1 MSCPSRCAGGEG
13 RRRPGVRPEG
23 NTLGDVPAPYLTI
36 TTPVEHETEARRS
49 RFICALAPARTVEQ
63 AAAFIGERRQKHPS
77 ATHNCTA
84 YVIGERV
91 QKGDD
96 DGEPGGTAGTPMVQA
111 LVGRGFSDVV
121 AVVTRYF
128 GGTLLG
134 AGGLVRA
141 YGSAVTETLDRAE
154 PVRMVPARLV
164 SVAVAHDQAGR
175 VENDLRAS
183 RHLVR
188 DVAYAGEVTFA
199 VAVGADEVA
208 AFTDWV
214 AGLTAGRARVSVGED
229 LHVPE

>member
-1 MSCPSRCAGGEG
+1 M
-13 RRRPGVRPEG
+13 
-23 NTLGDVPAPYLTI
+23 PAPYLTLKTVI
-36 TTPVEHETEARRS
+36 EHETEARRS
-49 RFICALAPARTVEQ
+49 RFICALAPARTVEE
-63 AAAFIGERRQKHPS
+63 AAAFIAGRRREHPA

-154 PVRMVPARLV
+154 PVRMVPARLMR
-164 SVAVAHDQAGR
+164 VAVAHDQAGR

-183 RHLVR
+183 RHAVR
-188 DVAYAGEVTFA
+188 EVTYAGEVTFE
-199 VAVGADEVA
+199 VAVGDDEVA

-214 AGLTAGRARVSVGED
+214 ATLTAGRARVSAGD
-229 LHVPE
+229 NLHVPA

>member
-1 MSCPSRCAGGEG
+1 M
-13 RRRPGVRPEG
+13 
-23 NTLGDVPAPYLTI
+23 PASYLTL
-36 TTPVEHETEARRS
+36 TTVTVHETEARRS
-49 RFICALAPARTVEQ
+49 RFLCALAPARTVEE
-63 AAAFIGERRQKHPS
+63 AAAFIAGRRRAHAGAS
-77 ATHNCTA
+77 HNCTA
-84 YVIGERV
+84 YVVGQRV

-154 PVRMVPARLV
+154 PVRMVPAKLV
-164 SVAVAHDQAGR
+164 GVAVAHDQAGR

-183 RHLVR
+183 RYAVQ
-188 DVAYAGEVTFA
+188 DVTYAGQVTFA
-199 VAVGADEVA
+199 VAVGDDEVA

-214 AGLTAGRARVSVGED
+214 ATLTAGRARVDVGAD
-229 LHVPE
+229 IHVPA

>member
-1 MSCPSRCAGGEG
+1 L
-13 RRRPGVRPEG
+13 
-23 NTLGDVPAPYLTI
+23 NTV
-36 TTPVEHETEARRS
+36 VEHETEARRS
-49 RFICALAPARTVEQ
+49 RFICALAPARSVEE
-63 AAAFIGERRQKHPS
+63 ANAFIAERRRLYAD

-84 YVIGERV
+84 YVIGERI

-141 YGSAVTETLDRAE
+141 YGSAVTETLDRVE

-164 SVAVAHDQAGR
+164 HVSVAHDQAGR

-183 RHLVR
+183 RYAVR
-188 DVAYAGEVTFA
+188 DVTYAAEVTFA
-199 VAVGADEVA
+199 VAVGDDEVE

-214 AGLTAGRARVSVGED
+214 ATLTAGRARVELGDS
-229 LHVPE
+229 LHVPA

>member
-1 MSCPSRCAGGEG
+1 MSAS
-13 RRRPGVRPEG
+13 
-23 NTLGDVPAPYLTI
+23 YLTLNAG
-36 TTPVEHETEARRS
+36 VEHETEARRS
-49 RFICALAPARTVEQ
+49 RFICALSPARTVEE
-63 AAAFIGERRQKHPS
+63 AAAFIGQRRRQHPGAS
-77 ATHNCTA
+77 HNCTA
-84 YVIGERV
+84 YVIGQRV

-154 PVRMVPARLV
+154 PVRMVPAKLV
-164 SVAVAHDQAGR
+164 TVAVAHDQAGR

-183 RHLVR
+183 RYAVR
-188 DVAYAGEVTFA
+188 DVTYASSVTFS
-199 VAVGADEVA
+199 VAVGEDEVA
-208 AFTDWV
+208 AFADWV
-214 AGLTAGRARVSVGED
+214 ATLTAGRARVDVGD
-229 LHVPE
+229 DIHVPQ

>member
-1 MSCPSRCAGGEG
+1 MTS
-13 RRRPGVRPEG
+13 
-23 NTLGDVPAPYLTI
+23 YLTVNDR
-36 TTPVEHETEARRS
+36 VEHETEAKRS
-49 RFICALAPARTVEQ
+49 RFVCAVAPARTVQE
-63 AAAFIGERRQKHPS
+63 AVEFIAERRRLHPA

-84 YVIGERV
+84 YVVGQRV

-128 GGTLLG
+128 GGVLLG

-154 PVRMVPARLV
+154 AGGVVVRMVPARVVRV
-164 SVAVAHDQAGR
+164 SVAHDQAGR

-183 RHLVR
+183 RYALR
-188 DVAYAGEVTFA
+188 EVAYGSVVDFA
-199 VAVGADEVA
+199 VAVGEDEVD
-208 AFTDWV
+208 AFAEWV
-214 AGLTAGRARVSVGED
+214 ATLTAGRARVHRGEGI
-229 LHVPE
+229 HVAAG

>member
-1 MSCPSRCAGGEG
+1 MPS
-13 RRRPGVRPEG
+13 
-23 NTLGDVPAPYLTI
+23 PYLTLNE
-36 TTPVEHETEARRS
+36 TVEHETEVRRS
-49 RFICALAPARTVEQ
+49 RFICAVAPARTVEE
-63 AAAFIGERRQKHPS
+63 AAAFIARRRALHPS

-84 YVIGERV
+84 YVIGQRL

-111 LVGRGFSDVV
+111 LVGRGYNDVA

-128 GGTLLG
+128 GGVLLG

-164 SVAVAHDQAGR
+164 RVAVAHDQAGR

-183 RHLVR
+183 RHAVR
-188 DVAYAGEVTFA
+188 DVAYGAEVVFS
-199 VAVGADEVA
+199 VAVGEDDVA
-208 AFTDWV
+208 AFADWV
-214 AGLTAGRARVSVGED
+214 ATLTAGRARVEPGED
-229 LHVPE
+229 IHVPEPPRH

>member
-1 MSCPSRCAGGEG
+1 MAQ
-13 RRRPGVRPEG
+13 
-23 NTLGDVPAPYLTI
+23 PYLTLK
-36 TTPVEHETEARRS
+36 TPIEHETEVRRS
-49 RFICALAPARTVEQ
+49 RFICAAAPVGSVEE
-63 AAAFIGERRQKHPS
+63 AVAFIAERRRLHLG

-128 GGTLLG
+128 GGVLLG

-141 YGSAVTETLDRAE
+141 YGGAVTETLDRAE
-154 PVRMVPARLV
+154 SVRMVPARVLR
-164 SVAVAHDQAGR
+164 VAVAHDQAGR

-183 RHLVR
+183 RHPVR
-188 DVAYAGEVTFA
+188 EVVYGAEVTFT
-199 VAVGADEVA
+199 VAVGEDEVE
-208 AFTDWV
+208 AFVDWV
-214 AGLTAGRARVSVGED
+214 ATLTAGRAEVVAGEAI
-229 LHVPE
+229 HVPA

>member
-1 MSCPSRCAGGEG
+1 MS
-13 RRRPGVRPEG
+13 
-23 NTLGDVPAPYLTI
+23 APYLTLK
-36 TTPVEHETEARRS
+36 TVVEHETEARRS
-49 RFICALAPARTVEQ
+49 RFICAIAPASTVEE
-63 AAAFIGERRQKHPS
+63 ALAFIAERRREHPD

-84 YVIGERV
+84 YVIGQRV

-141 YGSAVTETLDRAE
+141 YGSAVTETLDRAD

-164 SVAVAHDQAGR
+164 HVTVAHDQAGR

-183 RHLVR
+183 RHAVR
-188 DVAYAGEVTFA
+188 DVTYAGQVTFA
-199 VAVGADEVA
+199 VAVGVDETD
-208 AFTDWV
+208 AFADWV
-214 AGLTAGRARVSVGED
+214 ATLTAGRARVTVGED
-229 LHVPE
+229 MHVPA

>member
-1 MSCPSRCAGGEG
+1 M
-13 RRRPGVRPEG
+13 
-23 NTLGDVPAPYLTI
+23 PAPYLTLK
-36 TTPVEHETEARRS
+36 TVVEHETEARRS
-49 RFICALAPARTVEQ
+49 RFICAVAPARTVEE
-63 AAAFIGERRQKHPS
+63 AAAFIARRRAEHPA

-84 YVIGERV
+84 YVIGERI

-141 YGSAVTETLDRAE
+141 YGSAVTEALDRAE
-154 PVRMVPARLV
+154 PVRMVPAKLV
-164 SVAVAHDQAGR
+164 RVAVAHDQAGR

-183 RHLVR
+183 RHAVR
-188 DVAYAGEVTFA
+188 EVTYAGEVTFD

-214 AGLTAGRARVSVGED
+214 ATLTAGRARVSLGAD
-229 LHVPE
+229 LHVPA

>member
-1 MSCPSRCAGGEG
+1 MQ
-13 RRRPGVRPEG
+13 
-23 NTLGDVPAPYLTI
+23 PYLTLKNL
-36 TTPVEHETEARRS
+36 VEHESEVRRS
-49 RFICALAPARTVEQ
+49 RFLCAIAPASSVEE
-63 AAAFIGERRQKHPS
+63 AVEFIAGRRRLHAG

-128 GGTLLG
+128 GGVLLG

-141 YGSAVTETLDRAE
+141 YGGAVTETLDRAR

-164 SVAVAHDQAGR
+164 RVSVAHDQAGR
-175 VENDLRAS
+175 VENDLRVA
-183 RHLVR
+183 HEVR
-188 DVAYAGEVTFA
+188 EVVYGAEVVFS
-199 VAVGADEVA
+199 VAVGVEGVA
-208 AFTDWV
+208 VFADWV
-214 AGLTAGRARVSVGED
+214 ATLTAGRARVAIGEEIA
-229 LHVPE
+229 VPA

>member
-1 MSCPSRCAGGEG
+1 MS
-13 RRRPGVRPEG
+13 
-23 NTLGDVPAPYLTI
+23 APYLTLK
-36 TTPVEHETEARRS
+36 TVVEHETEARRS
-49 RFICALAPARTVEQ
+49 RFICAVAPAGTVEE
-63 AAAFIGERRQKHPS
+63 ALAFIAERRREHPD

-141 YGSAVTETLDRAE
+141 YGSAVTETLDRAD
-154 PVRMVPARLV
+154 PVRMVPAKMV
-164 SVAVAHDQAGR
+164 HVTVAHDQAGR

-183 RHLVR
+183 RHALR
-188 DVAYAGEVTFA
+188 DVTYAGQVTFA
-199 VAVGADEVA
+199 VAVGVDETD
-208 AFTDWV
+208 AFADWV
-214 AGLTAGRARVSVGED
+214 ATLTAGRARVTVGED
-229 LHVPE
+229 MHVPG